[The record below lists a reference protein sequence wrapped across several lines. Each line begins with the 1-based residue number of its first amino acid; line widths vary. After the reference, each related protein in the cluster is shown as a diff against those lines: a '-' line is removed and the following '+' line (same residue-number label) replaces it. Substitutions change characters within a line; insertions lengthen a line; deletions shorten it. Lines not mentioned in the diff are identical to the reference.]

1 MDQNSHLEPYTPH
14 KYWKVVI
21 QTALIELE
29 IKKYDKIKEILH
41 GLIFMGGMIMNNS
54 IRLNHEEKLKLLPH
68 VGYLLN
74 IISKARQSGIF
85 SVENEIK
92 DSEDEFFQIAF
103 KLVCGGHNP
112 EYVKRTLKNLVN
124 SSYTDNV
131 DQVKKLIQADI
142 LPMMEVHPN
151 HFINMSI
158 FSYFGISFKTEYQ
171 EGLKKLLTD
180 SVYQS
185 IFDDDGFII

>member
-1 MDQNSHLEPYTPH
+1 
-14 KYWKVVI
+14 
-21 QTALIELE
+21 
-29 IKKYDKIKEILH
+29 
-41 GLIFMGGMIMNNS
+41 MNNS